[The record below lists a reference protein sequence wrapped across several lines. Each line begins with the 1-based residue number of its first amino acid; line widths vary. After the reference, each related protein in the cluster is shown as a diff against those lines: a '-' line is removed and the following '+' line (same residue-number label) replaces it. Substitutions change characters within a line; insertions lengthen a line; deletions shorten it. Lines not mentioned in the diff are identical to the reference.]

1 MVYLIHYLKPSVMLK
16 ILLISFISFLLFSCS
31 EEDPSNLGEELA
43 SQLLIIDTH
52 IDVPYRLLEQHE
64 SGQEI
69 DDISKMTTGNFDFT
83 KAKSGG
89 LNVPFFSIYL
99 PAETEEDGSAYKV
112 ANSLIDMV
120 QDIVTLNPDKFT
132 LIKSTDDVLSLNI
145 RETVGLVL
153 GMENGAPIQGD
164 LSRVQLFYDRGIRYI
179 TLTHSKTNHIS
190 DSSYDENIQWG
201 GLSDFGKQLIK
212 EMNLVGVMVDIS
224 HVNDDAFYQAIQIS
238 NTPVIA
244 SHSSLRYFTPG
255 FERNVDDDMLKAL
268 AKKGGVIHINFGSSF
283 VSKAPS
289 LYFDQMKDYLNNHFL
304 DIESVSKEEIDKAR
318 EEFMESYPFPYANV
332 SIVADHI
339 DRAVNLVGIDHVGLG
354 SDFDGVGDSL
364 PEGLKDV
371 SMYPNL
377 INELLTRGYTKEDLK
392 KILSGNLL
400 RVWKQ
405 VESYAR
411 NN

>member
-1 MVYLIHYLKPSVMLK
+1 MIR
-16 ILLISFISFLLFSCS
+16 ILYVSLVLCFLISCTKTDPPDLS
-31 EEDPSNLGEELA
+31 EQIALEM
-43 SQLLIIDTH
+43 LIVDTH
-52 IDVPYRLLEQHE
+52 IDAPYRLWEQHQ

-99 PAETEEDGSAYKV
+99 PAETEEDGSAYEV
-112 ANSLIDMV
+112 ANNLIDMV
-120 QDIVTLNPDKFT
+120 EDIITLSPDKFT
-132 LIKSTDDVLSLNI
+132 LIKSTDDISSLDIKN
-145 RETVGLVL
+145 TLGVVL
-153 GMENGAPIQGD
+153 GMENGAPIEGD
-164 LSRVQLFYDRGIRYI
+164 LSRVQFFYDRGIRYI

-201 GLSDFGKQLIK
+201 GLSDFGKQLI
-212 EMNLVGVMVDIS
+212 EVMNSVGIMVDIS
-224 HVNDDAFYQAIQIS
+224 HVNDDAFYQAIEIS

-244 SHSSLRYFTPG
+244 SHSSLRHFTPG
-255 FERNVDDDMLKAL
+255 FERNVDDEMLKAL
-268 AKKGGVIHINFGSSF
+268 AKKGGVIQINFGSSF
-283 VSKAPS
+283 ITEAPG
-289 LYFDQMKDYLNNHFL
+289 LYFDKIKKYINDQVIDLKNA
-304 DIESVSKEEIDKAR
+304 SKEDIDKVRA
-318 EEFMESYPFPYANV
+318 EFMSKNPFPYANV
-332 SIVADHI
+332 SLVADHI
-339 DRAVNLVGIDHVGLG
+339 DRVVFLVGIDHVGLG

-377 INELLTRGYTKEDLK
+377 IKELLNRGYKKEDIR

-411 NN
+411 EN

>member
-1 MVYLIHYLKPSVMLK
+1 MIR
-16 ILLISFISFLLFSCS
+16 ILPISFILLLLLSCTQ
-31 EEDPSNLGEELA
+31 EDSKDLGKEIA
-43 SQLLIIDTH
+43 SQMLIIDTH
-52 IDVPYRLLEQHE
+52 IDVPYRLLGQHQ
-64 SGQEI
+64 SGREI
-69 DDISKMTTGNFDFT
+69 DDISKMTTGNFDFI

-99 PAETEEDGSAYKV
+99 PAETEEDGTAYKV

-120 QDIVTLNPDKFT
+120 EDIVTLNPDKFT
-132 LIKSTDDVLSLNI
+132 LIRSTDNVLSLNKEDSI
-145 RETVGLVL
+145 GLVL
-153 GMENGAPIQGD
+153 GMENGAPIESD
-164 LSRVQLFYDRGIRYI
+164 LSRVQFFYDRGIRYI
-179 TLTHSKTNHIS
+179 TLTHSKTNHTS
-190 DSSYDENIQWG
+190 DSSYDKNIQWG

-224 HVNDDAFYQAIQIS
+224 HVNDDAFYQAIEIS

-244 SHSSLRYFTPG
+244 SHSSLRHFTPG
-255 FERNVDDDMLKAL
+255 FERNVNDDMLKAL
-268 AKKGGVIHINFGSSF
+268 AKKGGVIQINFGSSF
-283 VSKAPS
+283 VSEAPG
-289 LYFDQMKDYLNNHFL
+289 LYFDQMKDYLNNQVL
-304 DIESVSKEEIDKAR
+304 DIENAPKEDIDNAR
-318 EEFMESYPFPYANV
+318 EEFMNNNPFPYASV

-339 DRAVNLVGIDHVGLG
+339 DRVVNLVGVDHVGLG

-377 INELLTRGYTKEDLK
+377 INELLTRGYNKEDLK

-411 NN
+411 DN

>member
-1 MVYLIHYLKPSVMLK
+1 MIR
-16 ILLISFISFLLFSCS
+16 ILYVSLVLCFLISCTKTDPPNLSKQIAS
-31 EEDPSNLGEELA
+31 EM
-43 SQLLIIDTH
+43 LIVDTH
-52 IDVPYRLLEQHE
+52 IDAPYRLWEQHQ

-69 DDISKMTTGNFDFT
+69 DDISKITTGNFDFT

-99 PAETEEDGSAYKV
+99 PAETEEDGSAYEV
-112 ANSLIDMV
+112 ANNLIDMV
-120 QDIVTLNPDKFT
+120 EDIVTLSPDKFT
-132 LIKSTDDVLSLNI
+132 LIKSTDDISSLDIKN
-145 RETVGLVL
+145 TLGVVL
-153 GMENGAPIQGD
+153 GMENGAPIEGD
-164 LSRVQLFYDRGIRYI
+164 LSRVQFFYDRGIRYI

-201 GLSDFGKQLIK
+201 GLSDFGKQLIE
-212 EMNLVGVMVDIS
+212 EMNSVGIMVDIS
-224 HVNDDAFYQAIQIS
+224 HVNDDAFYQAIEIS

-244 SHSSLRYFTPG
+244 SHSSLRHFTPG
-255 FERNVDDDMLKAL
+255 FERNVDDEMLKAL
-268 AKKGGVIHINFGSSF
+268 AKKGGVIQINFGSSF
-283 VSKAPS
+283 ITEAPG
-289 LYFDQMKDYLNNHFL
+289 LYFDKIKKYINDQVIDLKNA
-304 DIESVSKEEIDKAR
+304 SKEDIDKVRA
-318 EEFMESYPFPYANV
+318 EFMSNNPFPYANV
-332 SIVADHI
+332 SLVADHI
-339 DRAVNLVGIDHVGLG
+339 DRVVVLVGIDHVGLG

-377 INELLTRGYTKEDLK
+377 IKELLNRDYKKEDIR

-411 NN
+411 EN

>member
-1 MVYLIHYLKPSVMLK
+1 MIR
-16 ILLISFISFLLFSCS
+16 ILYVSLVLCFLISCTKTDPPNLS
-31 EEDPSNLGEELA
+31 EQIA
-43 SQLLIIDTH
+43 SEMLIVDTH
-52 IDVPYRLLEQHE
+52 IDAPYRLWEQHQ

-99 PAETEEDGSAYKV
+99 PAETEEDGSAYEV
-112 ANSLIDMV
+112 ANNLIDMV
-120 QDIVTLNPDKFT
+120 EDIVTLSPDKFT
-132 LIKSTDDVLSLNI
+132 LIKSTDDISSLDIKN
-145 RETVGLVL
+145 TLGVVL
-153 GMENGAPIQGD
+153 GMENGAPIEGD
-164 LSRVQLFYDRGIRYI
+164 LSRVQFFYDRGIRYI

-201 GLSDFGKQLIK
+201 GLSDFGKQLIE
-212 EMNLVGVMVDIS
+212 EMNSVGMMVDIS
-224 HVNDDAFYQAIQIS
+224 HVNDDAFYQAIEIS

-244 SHSSLRYFTPG
+244 SHSSLRHFTPG
-255 FERNVDDDMLKAL
+255 FERNVDDEMLKAL
-268 AKKGGVIHINFGSSF
+268 AKKGGVIQINFGSSF
-283 VSKAPS
+283 ITEAPG
-289 LYFDQMKDYLNNHFL
+289 LYFDKIKKYINDQVIDLKNA
-304 DIESVSKEEIDKAR
+304 SKEDIDKVRA
-318 EEFMESYPFPYANV
+318 EFMSKNPFPYANV
-332 SIVADHI
+332 SLVADHI
-339 DRAVNLVGIDHVGLG
+339 DRVVVLVGIDHVGLG

-377 INELLTRGYTKEDLK
+377 IKELLNRGYKKEDIR

-411 NN
+411 EN

>member
-1 MVYLIHYLKPSVMLK
+1 MIR
-16 ILLISFISFLLFSCS
+16 ILYVSLVLCFLISCTKTDPPNLS
-31 EEDPSNLGEELA
+31 EQIA
-43 SQLLIIDTH
+43 SEMLIVDTH
-52 IDVPYRLLEQHE
+52 IDAPYRLWEQHQ

-99 PAETEEDGSAYKV
+99 PAETEEDGSAYEV
-112 ANSLIDMV
+112 ANNLIDMV
-120 QDIVTLNPDKFT
+120 EDIITLSPDKFT
-132 LIKSTDDVLSLNI
+132 LIKSIDDISSLDIKN
-145 RETVGLVL
+145 TLGVVL
-153 GMENGAPIQGD
+153 GMENGAPIEGD
-164 LSRVQLFYDRGIRYI
+164 LSRVQFFYDRGIRYI

-201 GLSDFGKQLIK
+201 GLSDFGKQLIE
-212 EMNLVGVMVDIS
+212 EMNSVGIMVDIS
-224 HVNDDAFYQAIQIS
+224 HVNDDAFYQAIEIS

-244 SHSSLRYFTPG
+244 SHSSLRHFTPG
-255 FERNVDDDMLKAL
+255 FERNVDDEMLKAL
-268 AKKGGVIHINFGSSF
+268 AKKGGVIQINFGSSF
-283 VSKAPS
+283 ISEAPG
-289 LYFDQMKDYLNNHFL
+289 LYFDKIKKYINDQVIDLKNA
-304 DIESVSKEEIDKAR
+304 SKEDIDKVRA
-318 EEFMESYPFPYANV
+318 EFMSKNPFPYANV
-332 SIVADHI
+332 SLVADHI
-339 DRAVNLVGIDHVGLG
+339 DRVVFLVGIDHVGLG

-377 INELLTRGYTKEDLK
+377 IKELLNRGYKKEDIR

-411 NN
+411 EN

>member
-1 MVYLIHYLKPSVMLK
+1 MIR
-16 ILLISFISFLLFSCS
+16 ILTTTFILFLLLGCTQ
-31 EEDPSNLGEELA
+31 EDPEDLGKELA
-43 SQLLIIDTH
+43 SQMLIIDTH
-52 IDVPYRLLEQHE
+52 IDVPYRLLEQHQ
-64 SGQEI
+64 SGREI
-69 DDISKMTTGNFDFT
+69 DDISKLTTGNFDFI
-83 KAKSGG
+83 KAKKGG
-89 LNVPFFSIYL
+89 LNLPFFSIYL
-99 PAETEEDGSAYKV
+99 PAETEEDGTAYKV

-120 QDIVTLNPDKFT
+120 EDIVTLNPDKFT
-132 LIKSTDDVLSLNI
+132 LIGSTDSALSLNKKNNI
-145 RETVGLVL
+145 GLVL
-153 GMENGAPIQGD
+153 GMENGAPIESD
-164 LSRVQLFYDRGIRYI
+164 LSRVQFFYDRGIRYI

-201 GLSDFGKQLIK
+201 GLSDFGRQLIR

-224 HVNDDAFYQAIQIS
+224 HVNDEAFYQAIETS

-244 SHSSLRYFTPG
+244 SHSSLRHFTPG
-255 FERNVDDDMLKAL
+255 FERNVNDDMLKAL
-268 AKKGGVIHINFGSSF
+268 AKKGGVIQINFGSSF
-283 VSKAPS
+283 VSEAPG
-289 LYFDQMKDYLNNHFL
+289 LYFDQMKDYLSKHVL
-304 DIESVSKEEIDKAR
+304 DIENAPKEDVDNAR
-318 EEFMESYPFPYANV
+318 EEFMENNPFPFASV

-339 DRAVNLVGIDHVGLG
+339 DRVVNLVGVDHVGSG

-377 INELLTRGYTKEDLK
+377 INELISRGYSKEDLK

-411 NN
+411 DN